1 MIEIEKLIDAFDF
14 TGEQHIAARLAPFL
28 TELAA
33 QLTAKARE
41 RAAKNMRGHKS
52 YGEHIGTAVLEL
64 NAVADALRKHAAKA
78 DAGPVD
84 CKAVNQLGAK
94 CMRTDVHESH
104 TYPPTDPTPPVE
116 TAVDPLLGA
125 LDGLERGKVYD
136 GAGGS
141 FIVTDDPQRPGAI
154 FPMAVCGIADH
165 YGGDTPDRCKRPP
178 HGRDSNHEG
187 AYSKWPWQNENKPI
201 VFPAGTL
208 KEGDIIH
215 LTATTSGAMGE
226 RTPNPEALAYLRGE
240 RDDLGTEPLFIEPRG
255 TVTVTGVAEGGPVAM
270 TLAAD
275 SPEAQQIT
283 ASVLKGFSVGIENP
297 RIVKGGP
304 VEGGPV
310 ILEATVTPVPDPFDN
325 ALPDPPKRSGVW
337 TGGAEPVEPD
347 PRPFWLP
354 ERYMPVNATHDLP
367 TSIRTTQVRVG
378 EACGLQYRLISRDGV
393 PEVPSWA
400 NIGGSAVHA
409 CAQQIEQAIINGGS
423 PSVIHEGYARTIWT
437 KHFALQ
443 IAEVEK
449 ENPFPRSTWRRAGKG
464 AEGEDWWNEVG
475 PLMVRDYSAASA
487 QWHAEGWSILSV
499 PQSQRPPTREYFP
512 PIPAM
517 ELEMH
522 TPLMIGELTGHLDQA
537 WFRPDPSIG
546 ENGIEIR
553 VRDLKSGRELPED
566 DWQLEAYAFGL
577 RHHLMTQGFPHV
589 NIAWSTVYY
598 DARNGKDGE
607 IKTPRMDTPEIVYRA
622 GAVLGMHAAN
632 NYPANPGS
640 DWKAP
645 CYVCAVR
652 YACPI
657 MALK

>member
-1 MIEIEKLIDAFDF
+1 MSEDAHMIEIEKLLAEVTD
-14 TGEQHIAARLAPFL
+14 GERMPAVMAPRLAAFT
-28 TELAA
+28 TELAE

-78 DAGPVD
+78 SAGPVD

-116 TAVDPLLGA
+116 TAVDPLLSA

-165 YGGDTPDRCKRPP
+165 YGGDNPDRCKRPP

-187 AYSKWPWQNENKPI
+187 AYSKWPWQNEPNGMLGVPPKVPS
-201 VFPAGTL
+201 A
-208 KEGDIIH
+208 EG
-215 LTATTSGAMGE
+215 M
-226 RTPNPEALAYLRGE
+226 AYLRGE
-240 RDDLGTEPLFIEPRG
+240 RDDLGIEPLFVEPRG
-255 TVTVTGVAEGGPVAM
+255 TVTVSGVAEGGPVTM

-304 VEGGPV
+304 TEGGPV
-310 ILEATVTPVPDPFDN
+310 ILEAAVTPVPDPFDN
-325 ALPDPPKRSGVW
+325 ALPEAPKRSGVW

-347 PRPFWLP
+347 PRPLWLRP
-354 ERYMPVNATHDLP
+354 WQETAEIQPR
-367 TSIRTTQVRVG
+367 SIRTTQVRTG
-378 EACGLQYRLISRDGV
+378 EACGLAYRLISRDQV

-400 NIGGSAVHA
+400 NIGGSALHA
-409 CAQQIEQAIINGGS
+409 CARQIETRIIEGMTPYTITES
-423 PSVIHEGYARTIWT
+423 ACRAMWAEQFAAEIH
-437 KHFALQ
+437 ALE
-443 IAEVEK
+443 AES
-449 ENPFPRSTWRRAGKG
+449 PFPRSTWRRAGKG
-464 AEGEDWWNEVG
+464 AEGEDWWNEIG

-487 QWHAEGWSILSV
+487 QWHAEGWSILHVQDADVVNAGRYPSPV
-499 PQSQRPPTREYFP
+499 A
-512 PIPAM
+512 AM
-517 ELEMH
+517 ELELR
-522 TPLMIGELTGHLDQA
+522 TPLMQGELTGHLDQA
-537 WFRPDPSIG
+537 WFRLEEGDQW
-546 ENGIEIR
+546 EIR
-553 VRDLKSGRELPED
+553 VRDLKSGRELPGD
-566 DWQLEAYAFGL
+566 DWQLEAYAYAL
-577 RHHLMTQGFPHV
+577 RHRLQAAGMDV
-589 NIAWSTVYY
+589 SRLRWSTVYY

-632 NYPANPGS
+632 NYPANPGTT
-640 DWKAP
+640 WKAP
-645 CYVCAVR
+645 CYLCPVR

-657 MALK
+657 MATRS